1 MFMIRAITVFCFV
14 SMCVSACATSA
25 ERSDDIEGSLIQAG
39 KADVWWSECELQQ
52 VLAWVSDPAVSVDV
66 MDAAGVNR
74 RAAGN
79 IVTYRD
85 GDDLQPGTSDD
96 RTFDRLETLDAV
108 SWVGPVTFEQLVSAV
123 SERCIGAANAGV
135 ASDGTMSLEVVFS
148 PSSDYNESMLGKAS
162 ELINAA
168 EHSIDLAMYSFR
180 EKSLLDELEAA
191 TDRGVRIRVILDS
204 ARSERS
210 EPEGTISA
218 RVEALGID
226 VRYVNKNM
234 HHKFM
239 IVDGRQDGRLVPEEA
254 LVFTSSGNFSYSAG
268 MRFDENTVIIEGN
281 AEFAGMFQNEFSL
294 MWNNSRDFDY
304 GQVPA
309 YEPVAS
315 LEAQEI
321 PDDARFEMLFTS
333 DNFDLKTTSYGPT
346 FSVVSGRNRVAD
358 RVVELI
364 ESADSSIL
372 VASGHLRS
380 RPISEAILAKH
391 AENPNLDIRVY
402 LDGQE
407 YISNWY
413 YYHLVDE
420 RAACLE
426 EAGDSES
433 KQQACTD
440 RGFYYSYAMH
450 EAGIPIRFKH
460 YAYRWHYT
468 YAPQMHHKYIV
479 IDGETVLSGSYNL
492 SDNAEH
498 NTLENLVVY
507 RLDALAQSYTENF
520 EQMWR
525 TGEDDGLYEDLLR
538 ELTEGT
544 QDIPL
549 VYDSMALGWEEI
561 KVLKDTI
568 EDLCPA
574 VHQWDYK
581 KYPQSHKTCPRTAP
595 E

>member
-1 MFMIRAITVFCFV
+1 MLRTTIALILFTFLA
-14 SMCVSACATSA
+14 SACAVEEVRT
-25 ERSDDIEGSLIQAG
+25 DDVQGSLIHAG
-39 KADVWWSECELQQ
+39 KADAWWSECELQQ
-52 VLAWVSDPAVSVDV
+52 VLAWVSDPTVDV
-66 MDAAGVNR
+66 DLLDNSGVNR

-79 IVTYRD
+79 IVAFRD
-85 GDDLQPGTSDD
+85 GDDLTPGTSDD
-96 RTFDRLETLDAV
+96 QVFDSLATLDAV
-108 SWVGPVTFEQLVSAV
+108 SWVGPVTFEQLVNAV
-123 SERCIGAANAGV
+123 SERCEGDASTAA
-135 ASDGTMSLEVVFS
+135 STDGTMSLEVVFS
-148 PSSDYNESMLGKAS
+148 PSSDYHESMLGKAS
-162 ELINAA
+162 EVINAA

-191 TDRGVRIRVILDS
+191 ADRGVRVRVILDS
-204 ARSERS
+204 ARSDRS
-210 EPEGTISA
+210 EPDGTISA
-218 RVEALGID
+218 RIEALGID
-226 VRYVNKNM
+226 VRYVNKIM

-239 IVDGRQDGRLVPEEA
+239 VVDGRRDGVLTPEQA

-268 MRFDENTVIIEGN
+268 MRFDENTVIIERN
-281 AEFAGMFQNEFSL
+281 AEFAGMFLSQFSL

-309 YEPVAS
+309 YAFIETLEP
-315 LEAQEI
+315 EDI
-321 PDDARFEMLFTS
+321 PDDSRFEMLFTS
-333 DNFDLKTTSYGPT
+333 DNFDLKTTSHGPG
-346 FSVVSGRNRVAD
+346 FSMVSGRNAVSD

-364 ESADSSIL
+364 ERADRSIL

-380 RPISEAILAKH
+380 RPIAEAILAKH
-391 AENPNLDIRVY
+391 AEDPTMDIRVY

-407 YISNWY
+407 YISHWY

-420 RAACLE
+420 REACLV
-426 EAGDSES
+426 EAGDSVS

-479 IDGETVLSGSYNL
+479 LDGETVLSGSYNL

-507 RLDALAQSYTENF
+507 QLDSLADSFTSNF
-520 EQMWR
+520 DRMWR
-525 TGEDDGLYEDLLR
+525 TGEEDGLYEDLLA

-544 QDIPL
+544 GDIPL
-549 VYDSMALGWEEI
+549 VYDSMALGWEEV